1 MISLTFIANLA
12 WNLSPSISCKLS
24 FNLNLDFTINFI
36 VELNNINRDLDINI
50 DLNLSLSQRTSTATA
65 TLTSNLNLNFNPSC
79 AINRDPTVN
88 AEPPQAPGHGDYFN
102 YSDDLFQYFPGNLW
116 LLISHP

>member
-24 FNLNLDFTINFI
+24 F
-36 VELNNINRDLDINI
+36 NINRDLDINI

-79 AINRDPTVN
+79 AINRNPTIN
-88 AEPPQAPGHGDYFN
+88 AEPPQAPGHGDYF
-102 YSDDLFQYFPGNLW
+102 YYEQELFQYFTGNLW
-116 LLISHP
+116 LLISHPRLA